1 MSWSKHSIVWKK
13 NIKSAGKRGR
23 IERRSPLT
31 QTAQSQWR
39 LDRVGAQNRKWWQ
52 TMALA
57 KLMV

>member
-1 MSWSKHSIVWKK
+1 VWKK